1 MEPLKLY
8 LKEVLGLETSSAFKR
23 LEPKKLPFYIR
34 EQFNL
39 YGIRLLDNSIVLA
52 EYKADEALNTLQL
65 EKQLH
70 TLREVMGMPV
80 ALVAYN
86 LSALERKRLIQKGI
100 NFVVPGKQ
108 LFLPELLV
116 DLREH
121 FPRKKE
127 KKDSLTP
134 SSQALLLYHI
144 LHRYEKIENLSF
156 KELAQKFGYTQMAIT
171 KIADDLGNNELCTIE
186 GTKEKYIHFH
196 GPIPELWHMA
206 KPVLVSPVIKRVYTD
221 TLPPHF
227 LMRCNESALPEYTE
241 MAHSNQEY
249 RAIEKNLFYSLEK
262 ANQWSDLNDQE
273 GKYCLEVWK
282 YNPKTLAEGIT
293 EETNVDPLSLYLSL
307 TDMQDERIEMALDQ
321 IIEKFIW

>member
-1 MEPLKLY
+1 MEPLQVY
-8 LKEVLGLETSSAFKR
+8 FKEVLGLETSSALER
-23 LEPKKLPFYIR
+23 LESKKLPFYIR
-34 EQFNL
+34 EQFDL
-39 YGIRLLDNSIVLA
+39 YGIRLLDNAIVLA
-52 EYKADEALNTLQL
+52 EYKADGAINTQQL
-65 EKQLH
+65 EKQLQ
-70 TLREVMGMPV
+70 TLRDAMGIPV
-80 ALVAYN
+80 ALVVFN

-108 LFLPELLV
+108 LFLPELLI
-116 DLREH
+116 DLREY

-127 KKDSLTP
+127 KKDSLAP
-134 SSQALLLYHI
+134 SSQAILLYHI

-156 KELAQKFGYTQMAIT
+156 KELGQKFGYTQMAIT
-171 KIADDLGNNELCTIE
+171 KIADDLRHHELCTIE
-186 GTKEKYIHFH
+186 GTKEKYIHFN
-196 GPIPELWHMA
+196 GPIPELWNMA
-206 KPVLVSPVIKRVYTD
+206 KPRLVSPVIKRVYTD
-221 TLPPHF
+221 TLPPNF

-282 YNPKTLAEGIT
+282 YDPQTLAEGIT
-293 EETNVDPLSLYLSL
+293 EESNVDPLSLYLSL